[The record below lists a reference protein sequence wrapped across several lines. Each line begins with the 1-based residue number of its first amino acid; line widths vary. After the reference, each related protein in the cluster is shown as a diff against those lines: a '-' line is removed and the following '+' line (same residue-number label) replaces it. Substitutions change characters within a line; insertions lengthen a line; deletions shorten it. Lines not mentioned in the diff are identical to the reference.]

1 MESIFSMRDSC
12 KAGPT
17 CLARHVLA
25 GALFGL
31 AFPLFASILQIRL
44 EGLPLGLSSFLHV
57 QQSFKLL
64 WIIDLAPPVLAVA
77 GGLVG
82 WRQIRILRFN
92 EILEEKVSER
102 TAELEK
108 AVQAMDEEM
117 ETRRRM
123 ELALLESKEQ
133 AEAAHRAKS
142 EFLASMSHEIRTPM
156 NGILGMLEILD
167 GTDLD
172 EVQRQHMETLGDSA
186 EFLNRLLDDIL
197 EISSIEA
204 GKLHLE
210 EESFSLRKLVECE
223 LEKFEETAQTKGL
236 DLTLDIEEGLPDKL
250 RGPSPHLAQVIK
262 HLLRNAL
269 KFTIK
274 GGVSLRVRGERYY
287 KGNLRLRLE
296 VSDTGIGIPEAKQ
309 SEIFQKFTQ
318 ADASTTRGFGGT
330 GLGLAICR
338 ELCELMNGEI
348 GVESREGEGS
358 TFWLRLVFE
367 SEEPMEPQGDSPS
380 FQDEIHSRPLQGK
393 ILLVDDNPVN
403 LKVASL
409 MLERLGCSVQ
419 QAENGQIAVELTEAE
434 SFDLILMDCHMPVM
448 DGFEATRSIRDGR
461 SSCRDIPILALTA
474 SAVKSD
480 KQLCLDAGMN
490 DHIAKPVRA
499 DLLRERLEHWL
510 SETKTPI
517 TNS

>member
-1 MESIFSMRDSC
+1 MARVFFNRSSC
-12 KAGPT
+12 KGGLT
-17 CLARHVLA
+17 CLARHALA
-25 GALFGL
+25 GALFGM
-31 AFPLFASILQIRL
+31 AFPLIASILQVRL
-44 EGLPLGLSSFLHV
+44 EGLPLSLASFLHV

-92 EILEEKVSER
+92 ETLEEKVGER

-108 AVQAMDEEM
+108 AMQAMDEEM
-117 ETRRRM
+117 EARRRM
-123 ELALLESKEQ
+123 ERALLESKEQ
-133 AEAAHRAKS
+133 AEVAHRAKS

-156 NGILGMLEILD
+156 NGILGMLEILE

-172 EVQRQHMETLGDSA
+172 EVQLQHMETLGDSA

-204 GKLHLE
+204 GKLQLE
-210 EESFSLRKLVECE
+210 EEAFSLRKLIGAE
-223 LEKFEETAQTKGL
+223 LSKFSDMAQTRGL
-236 DLTLDIEEGLPDKL
+236 DLTLDIEEEIPDKL
-250 RGPSPHLAQVIK
+250 RGPGPHLAQILK

-269 KFTIK
+269 KFTME
-274 GGVSLRVRGERYY
+274 GGVSLKVRSERYY

-296 VSDTGIGIPEAKQ
+296 VSDTGIGIPEGKQ
-309 SEIFQKFTQ
+309 GEIFQKFIQ
-318 ADASTTRGFGGT
+318 ADASTTRGYGGT

-338 ELCELMNGEI
+338 ELCELMGGEI
-348 GVESREGEGS
+348 GVDSQEGEGS
-358 TFWLRLVFE
+358 TFWLRLVFA
-367 SEEPMEPQGDSPS
+367 SEEPSREPAISTSEGEECDSRIP
-380 FQDEIHSRPLQGK
+380 QARV
-393 ILLVDDNPVN
+393 LLVDDNPVN

-409 MLERLGCSVQ
+409 MLEKLGCRVA
-419 QAENGQIAVELTEAE
+419 QAENGQIARDLAAAE
-434 SFDLILMDCHMPVM
+434 RFDLILMDCHMPVM
-448 DGFEATRSIRDGR
+448 DGFEATRSIRKGPGP
-461 SSCRDIPILALTA
+461 CRDIPILALTA

-499 DLLRERLEHWL
+499 DTLRERLEIWL
-510 SETKTPI
+510 SGSPAPI